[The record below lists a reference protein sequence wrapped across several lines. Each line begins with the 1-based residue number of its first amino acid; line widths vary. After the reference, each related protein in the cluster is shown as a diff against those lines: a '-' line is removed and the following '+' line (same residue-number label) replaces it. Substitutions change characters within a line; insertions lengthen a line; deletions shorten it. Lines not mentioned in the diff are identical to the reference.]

1 MAVNAY
7 LVIDGLPGPSTSRKD
22 AIDILSFS
30 FGASNTVSISS
41 ASGAESKSGRANLS
55 DVSIMKVLDKTSPLL
70 FQHCV
75 TGTPFKKA
83 TLFYDKPM
91 GDKADS
97 KPEDYFKIEMTN
109 VLISSIQ
116 LSGSNENPV
125 ESLSMAFET
134 VKVGYNPEKPGGKSL
149 AGFIEK
155 GYDLKT
161 LKAS

>member
-7 LVIDGLPGPSTSRKD
+7 LVIEGLPGPSTSRKD

-30 FGASNTVSISS
+30 FGASNTTSISA
-41 ASGAESKSGRANLS
+41 ASGSESKSGRANLS

-75 TGTPFKKA
+75 TGTSLKKA

-91 GDKADS
+91 GDKQD
-97 KPEDYFKIEMTN
+97 DYFKIEMTN
-109 VLISSIQ
+109 VLISSVQ

-125 ESLSMAFET
+125 ESLSLAFET
-134 VKVGYNPEKPGGKSL
+134 VKVGYNPEKPGGKAL